1 MGVRFAQMN
10 DSALPRIVPAVG
22 LGPSLRLRGLLRD
35 RPRLRAA
42 ALSAGALARS
52 LERAPAGVYTLC
64 YHHVPKDTLPN
75 FAAQLA
81 LMARQGTFI
90 SVDAAV
96 ERLGAGKPIQERLF
110 VLTFDD
116 GYLDTVEVAMP
127 AIQRQGIPA
136 MLFLVSD
143 WLDAPPDDGQ
153 TYAGRGEVS
162 AWIAA
167 GLDIG
172 SHTMSHRRLS
182 GLQRPDVAAELN
194 GSAAA
199 LGEIWGRPVRHFAC
213 PWGVA
218 EADYRPAR
226 DVALAREAGYETF
239 FTTRRGRAN
248 DAASLMAMPRHVL
261 EPEWPTSSLETL
273 MGGWRFGRR

>member
-1 MGVRFAQMN
+1 MGVRLAQMN
-10 DSALPRIVPAVG
+10 DDALPHMSLPFGPR
-22 LGPSLRLRGLLRD
+22 PSLRLGGLLRD

-52 LERAPAGVYTLC
+52 LERAPAGIYTLC
-64 YHHVPKDTLPN
+64 YHHVARDTAAN

-81 LMARQGTFI
+81 IMARHGTFI
-90 SVDAAV
+90 GADAAV
-96 ERLGAGKPIQERLF
+96 DRLVSGRPIDERLF

-127 AIQRQGIPA
+127 AIIRQSIPA

-153 TYAGRGEVS
+153 FYAGRGEVE
-162 AWIAA
+162 AWIRA

-172 SHTMSHRRLS
+172 SHTASHRRLS
-182 GLQRPDVAAELN
+182 GLRQPEVAAELSR
-194 GSAAA
+194 SAAA
-199 LGEIWGRPVRHFAC
+199 LSALWGRPIRHFAC

-218 EADYRPAR
+218 DADYLPAR
-226 DVALAREAGYETF
+226 DVALAREAGYKTF
-239 FTTRRGRAN
+239 FTTRRGRTR
-248 DAASLMAMPRHVL
+248 DPASLMAMPRHVL
-261 EPEWPTSSLETL
+261 EPEWPTTHLGTL
-273 MGGWRFGRR
+273 MGGWRFGRG